1 MKVLHITPTFYPNV
15 GGVEV
20 FVNELAKIQ
29 KRQGIEVRILC
40 LDNNRNNK
48 RFDNIDGID
57 VHRIGFLN
65 LKYYKPTL
73 INISELKWADIL
85 HVHCLGFP
93 TDFVGVTKFL
103 HRKPCILTSHGDIFH
118 TKDIHVL
125 KLFYFFYIQKFLLSK
140 YEFIVTVSKTD
151 YNIFSKIVR
160 QERLRTIYNGIKLDK
175 FPYFNRQVDKPNF
188 IYFGRISKSKNILNL
203 LKTFSILFENN
214 KMIKLIIVGEDFDGS
229 LKEVMDF
236 ILKNKLKEIIEIK
249 GFVCHEELGSI
260 LKECNYFVSASI
272 FESFGIALTEA
283 MSSGLVPIVQD
294 IPAHREQVEDGV
306 NGFIVDFNNPEKAAQ
321 KILKVLQ
328 NIDYLTMSRKAS
340 SSAQRFDINKTCEE
354 YIKLYNLAINNKGH
368 E

>member
-20 FVNELAKIQ
+20 FVNELTKTQ

-73 INISELKWADIL
+73 ISISELKWADIL

-93 TDFVGVTKFL
+93 TDFIALTKFI
-103 HRKPCILTSHGDIFH
+103 HKKPCVLTSYGGIFH
-118 TKDIHVL
+118 TNKFL
-125 KLFYFFYIQKFLLSK
+125 FFKKFYFHCVEPLLLSK
-140 YEFIVTVSKTD
+140 YNYIISVSKTD
-151 YNIFSKIVR
+151 YNIFSKIIKSDKLGLIPLAVFLEEF
-160 QERLRTIYNGIKLDK
+160 QFYERSDNK
-175 FPYFNRQVDKPNF
+175 PYFVY
-188 IYFGRISKSKNILNL
+188 IGRISKNKNLLNL
-203 LKTFSILFENN
+203 LKTFKIVLKYISSA
-214 KMIKLIIVGEDFDGS
+214 KLAIIGGDFDGTINEIKKYIIQNNLEES
-229 LKEVMDF
+229 TQITGFVTRRQLNE
-236 ILKNKLKEIIEIK
+236 ILKD
-249 GFVCHEELGSI
+249 FY
-260 LKECNYFVSASI
+260 YFVSASL
-272 FESFGIALTEA
+272 FESFGIAVTEA
-283 MSSGLVPIVQD
+283 MSTGLVPIVQD